1 MNPIGYV
8 DTTWSPIAMRCTPV
22 GPACD
27 RCWHLSMA
35 NRLAGN
41 RRIPLDQRAAYA
53 GDGPPVLTERLED
66 PLHWRKPRR
75 AAVQFMGDL
84 FHEAVPDEFIA
95 SIFNEMAC
103 ATRHTFLLLTKRPKR
118 ALKLMSRVKPWEGWM
133 ALDGKPIKGYGG
145 KCVNFGDAKCWPLPN
160 VHLGVSVWDQ
170 PSADRNIPILLQ
182 IPAAKRWVSYEPALR
197 GVEFR
202 KIPHPLK
209 HTKCE
214 FPVYLDSLA
223 VIDWIVVGRETGP
236 GARPAKAE
244 WFLKV
249 IEDCR
254 AAGVPVWVKKAPEG
268 VPDVKELPR

>member
-1 MNPIGYV
+1 MSNPIGYV
-8 DTTWSPIAMRCTPV
+8 DVTWNPIAMRCTPV

-66 PLHWRKPRR
+66 PLHWKKPRR
-75 AAVQFMGDL
+75 IAVQFMGDL
-84 FHEAVPDEFIA
+84 FHDSVSSPYF
-95 SIFNEMAC
+95 FYRNLFRVMADC
-103 ATRHTFLLLTKRPKR
+103 PQHTFRLLTKRPERMGKDISS
-118 ALKLMSRVKPWEGWM
+118 LKYMSDRPWP
-133 ALDGKPIKGYGG
+133 DH
-145 KCVNFGDAKCWPLPN
+145 LPN

-170 PSADRNIPILLQ
+170 ESADRNIPILLQ
-182 IPAAKRWVSYEPALR
+182 IPAAKRWVSYEPAVA
-197 GVEFR
+197 GVDFR

-223 VIDWIVVGRETGP
+223 VLDWIVLGQETGP

-249 IEDCR
+249 IEDCKQ
-254 AAGVPVWVKKAPEG
+254 AGVPVWVKKAPAG
-268 VPDVKELPR
+268 VPDVKELP

>member
-1 MNPIGYV
+1 MNPIGYI
-8 DTTWSPIAMRCTPV
+8 DTTYNPIAMRCTPI
-22 GPACD
+22 GAACD

-66 PLHWRKPRR
+66 PLRWRKPRR
-75 AAVQFMGDL
+75 VAVQFMGDL
-84 FHEAVPDEFIA
+84 FHETVPFLFRLNIWMKIE
-95 SIFNEMAC
+95 EC
-103 ATRHTFLLLTKRPKR
+103 RQHTFLILTKRPEKAR
-118 ALKLMSRVKPWEGWM
+118 QFFEPMYRDPERSGIHPPHNLW
-133 ALDGKPIKGYGG
+133 
-145 KCVNFGDAKCWPLPN
+145 
-160 VHLGVSVWDQ
+160 LGVSVWDQ
-170 PSADRNIPILLQ
+170 ESADRNIPILLQ
-182 IPAAKRWVSYEPALR
+182 IPAAKHWVSYEPSLS
-197 GVEFR
+197 GVDFR

-223 VIDWIVVGRETGP
+223 VLDWIVVGQETGP

-249 IEDCR
+249 IEDCKQ
-254 AAGVPVWVKKAPEG
+254 AGVPVWVKKAPDD
-268 VPDVKELPR
+268 VPVIRELP